1 LGRVPQ
7 GAAHAVVL
15 MGSENTGATEWIEFS
30 APRLE
35 IVREK

>member
-1 LGRVPQ
+1 
-7 GAAHAVVL
+7 VVL

-35 IVREK
+35 IVRGKAK